1 MERSMSKQEQSTLFP
16 TYARF
21 PVTMVRGEGS
31 RLWDDQGKEYLDFMT
46 GIAVVGLGHNHPKVK
61 AKVAAQLD
69 QLWHTSNLFHH
80 PNHEELGSLLTR
92 VSGLDRVFFANSGAE
107 ANEGAIK
114 LARRY
119 QQKIKGTSRYEVITF
134 RQSFHGRTLA
144 TLTATG
150 QDKVK
155 DGFGPL
161 PQGFVTVPYNDVE
174 ALRGAIGP
182 NTGAVMLELVQ
193 GEGGVNPADP
203 AFVKAAAELCR
214 EHGLLLIVDE
224 IQTGIGRTG
233 RWFAFQHYG
242 IEPDIVTV
250 AKGLGNGLP
259 IGAVLGRA
267 ELTDAFAAGTHG
279 TTFGGNPVATAAAIA
294 VLETIEE
301 EGILQQAAET
311 GAWMLDALRRNLAGN
326 AFVRDVRGLG
336 MILGIE
342 CAEPVADL
350 VSAAREQGLLVI
362 SAGPNVIRL
371 LPSLNISRA
380 DAERGVNVLTS
391 LLAAQAVSAV

>member
-1 MERSMSKQEQSTLFP
+1 MSTQEQSTLFP

-21 PVTMVRGEGS
+21 PVTIVRGEGS

-61 AKVAAQLD
+61 AKVAAQLE

-80 PNHEELGSLLTR
+80 PNHEALGRLLTR
-92 VSGLDRVFFANSGAE
+92 HSGLDRVFFCNSGAE

-114 LARRY
+114 LVRRY
-119 QQKIKGTSRYEVITF
+119 QQKVKGTERYEVVTF

-161 PQGFVTVPYNDVE
+161 PQGFVTVPYNDIE
-174 ALRGAIGP
+174 ALGAAIGP
-182 NTGAVMLELVQ
+182 HTGAIMLEFVQ

-203 AFVKAAAELCR
+203 AFVRAAVELCR
-214 EHGLLLIVDE
+214 KHGLLLIADE

-233 RWFAFQHYG
+233 CWFAYQHYG

-267 ELTDAFAAGTHG
+267 ELAEAFGAGTHG
-279 TTFGGNPVATAAAIA
+279 TTFGGNPVATAAAIG
-294 VLETIEE
+294 VLEAIEE
-301 EGILQQAAET
+301 EGVLEQAAET
-311 GAWMLDALRRNLAGN
+311 GAWMLETLRRNLAGN
-326 AFVRDVRGLG
+326 AFVREVRGLG

-342 CAEPVADL
+342 CAGPVAD
-350 VSAAREQGLLVI
+350 VIAAARERGLLVI

-371 LPSLNISRA
+371 LPSLNLSRA
-380 DAERGVNVLTS
+380 DAERGVDILTS
-391 LLAAQAVSAV
+391 LLAEHAAAKV